1 MDLKTIDNVN
11 IISDFL
17 AVRDI
22 DKLDKNELLK
32 KYNIQNVDI
41 LILLGNSILYTIEV
55 AAKAYKNGI
64 CNKLMIAG
72 GIGHATK
79 ILVENV
85 KNNERFKDIDT
96 DGKAEADIFLE
107 ILKNHYGI
115 DEDNIIVENK
125 STNCGSNAIEALKVL
140 KQRGNVP
147 KNVILIQDPTMQR
160 RTYEAF
166 KYIWKNEDT
175 KFINYAPFIP
185 KFTEQGVKELHN
197 QTIDGIWNNERFL
210 SLIMGEI
217 PRLTDDKN
225 GYGPKGHG
233 FIGHVDIPYEVLKG
247 HEHLK
252 EILSEYLNMRS

>member
-1 MDLKTIDNVN
+1 MDIKTIDNVN
-11 IISDFL
+11 RISDFL
-17 AVRDI
+17 ALRDI

-32 KYNIQNVDI
+32 RYKIESVDI

-55 AAKAYKNGI
+55 AAKAYKDGI
-64 CNKLMIAG
+64 CNKVMIAG

-85 KNNERFKDIDT
+85 KNNERFKDIET
-96 DGKAEADIFLE
+96 EGRSEGDIFLD
-107 ILKNHYGI
+107 ILKSYYEIH
-115 DEDNIIVENK
+115 EKNIILENK

-140 KQRGNVP
+140 KQRGCVP
-147 KNVILIQDPTMQR
+147 KSVILVQDPTMQR

-166 KYIWKNEDT
+166 KYSWKKEDT

-185 KFTEQGVKELHN
+185 KFTEQGVGELHN
-197 QTIDGIWNNERFL
+197 QIIDGIWDNERFL

-217 PRLTDDKN
+217 PRLRDDEN
-225 GYGPKGHG
+225 GYGPKGYG
-233 FIGHVDIPYEVLKG
+233 FIGHVDIPYEVLNG
-247 HEHLK
+247 HEYLK